1 MKKRFIQICIV
12 LLSFLLVQTISAQPA
27 KKVIAK
33 ADDVPPISYDAPE
46 NLGDLVVSD
55 AVFQAFAMKSR
66 ADLEMILRD
75 YDVQDKS
82 LWLRFEATLAYLD
95 FLDGKADQTAERIR
109 RIRETQTPDERLKN
123 GDLFVLE
130 ALMKASQATGEKS
143 GAKFEAAFRQTFAAA
158 VNDLPAA
165 LRDDVIQERVFFG
178 DLSAEYV
185 VNDLKNFLAPVV
197 KQNDG
202 KLPLKY
208 APNVVGARLERQ
220 FFVPLKDDVR
230 AIYTSFINSHKPFD
244 FWATR
249 EIILTNKQKLSPV
262 LVGVWDSG
270 VDASLF
276 PNQMFVNRREKLNG
290 RDDDGNGIIDD
301 VHGIVFDENARPTTD
316 ELMPLAAGDQP
327 DYLEWTRK
335 TKFDADIQDGIETAE
350 IIKYK
355 QENAER
361 QKDEAGFNKY
371 REQRRFF
378 SRYAHGTEVASVI
391 VKGNP
396 AARLLIARNTF
407 LAYTTGVHPAPTEEL
422 ANRIAESY
430 KKTVA
435 YFKANQVRV
444 VNMSWMENPQDNFD
458 ALKLNNIGKDDDERR
473 QIARKLF
480 IITRDAL
487 NEAIKSAPE
496 ILFVCVAG
504 NDALDAV
511 EKEYI
516 PASLDLPNLLTI
528 GAVDISG
535 AKASFSNTGKTV
547 TLYGYGVNVPLIAPG
562 GKAIRADGTSFASP
576 QVAGLAAKLLALD
589 PKLTVAETIALI
601 RQGAE
606 PSATD
611 GKMMIIN
618 PKRSVELLS
627 ARRKN

>member
-55 AVFQAFAMKSR
+55 ATFQQFAAKAR
-66 ADLEMILRD
+66 ADIEMILRD

-82 LWLRFEATLAYLD
+82 VRLRFEATLAYLD
-95 FLDGKADQTAERIR
+95 FLDGKADQTAERIK
-109 RIRETQTPDERLKN
+109 RIREKQTPDEKLKN

-130 ALMKASQATGEKS
+130 TLMKASQATGEKS
-143 GAKFEAAFRQTFAAA
+143 GAKFQAAFRQTFAAA

-165 LRDDVIQERVFFG
+165 LRNDVINERVFFG

-244 FWATR
+244 FWANR
-249 EIILTNKQKLSPV
+249 EIILTNNQKLTPV

-270 VDASLF
+270 VDAALF
-276 PNQMFVNRREKLNG
+276 PNQMFVNKREKLNG
-290 RDDDGNGIIDD
+290 KDDDRNGFIDD
-301 VHGIVFDENARPTTD
+301 LHGIAFDEQANYSTD
-316 ELMPLAAGDQP
+316 ELFPLVKGDEP
-327 DYLEWTRK
+327 DYLEWTRDQNL
-335 TKFDADIQDGIETAE
+335 DADLRDGIETAE
-350 IIKYK
+350 TLAFK
-355 QENAER
+355 QKMAER
-361 QKDEAGFNKY
+361 QKDEAGFRKY
-371 REQRRFF
+371 LARSHFF
-378 SRYAHGTEVASVI
+378 GSHAHGTEVASVA

-396 AARLLIARNTF
+396 AIRLLTARIAFSN
-407 LAYTTGVHPAPTEEL
+407 ANGVHPAPSEEL
-422 ANRIAESY
+422 SRRIAENF
-430 KKTVA
+430 KKAVA
-435 YFKANQVRV
+435 YFKANRVRV
-444 VNMSWMENPQDNFD
+444 VNMSWQENPKEIADD
-458 ALKLNNIGKDDDERR
+458 LKTYNIGTSDEERQ

-480 IITRDAL
+480 IIERDTLFAEMK
-487 NEAIKSAPE
+487 NAPE
-496 ILFVCVAG
+496 ILFVGIAG
-504 NDALDAV
+504 NDALDAFDS
-511 EKEYI
+511 EYF
-516 PASLDLPNLLTI
+516 PASFDLPNLLTI

-547 TLYGYGVNVPLIAPG
+547 TLYGYGVNVPILAPNG
-562 GKAIRADGTSFASP
+562 IAIRNSGTSFASP